1 MPLASLLEQTAFDAE
16 TTARLT
22 AAFDEAW
29 AKVQSSG
36 VLIFDAHAMR
46 TLLASRII
54 DQATQGELDVARLV
68 EDGFRYVVSKC
79 SNAS

>member
-1 MPLASLLEQTAFDAE
+1 MPLASLLEQTAFDAD

-36 VLIFDAHAMR
+36 VLIFDAQAMR
-46 TLLASRII
+46 TLLAGRII